1 MTTITSTVVD
11 QAEIKFR
18 EAAIALRSYVG
29 CFWVIS
35 AERGATIRV
44 VPDLSTSISTELVNG
59 RTSGWC
65 LRGPLVR
72 PDERR
77 FSSPATIV
85 GVRLRPGVAFILSAM
100 AAEGMV
106 GRRVRLSAVPA
117 FRELATGNPGPQ
129 TPDQG

>member
-1 MTTITSTVVD
+1 
-11 QAEIKFR
+11 
-18 EAAIALRSYVG
+18 LRSYVG

-44 VPDLSTSISTELVNG
+44 VPDLSTSISTELANG
-59 RTSGWC
+59 RTSGWW

-77 FSSPATIV
+77 FPSPTTIV

-106 GRRVRLSAVPA
+106 GRRIRLFGVPA
-117 FRELATGNPGPQ
+117 F
-129 TPDQG
+129 